1 MPKFRLCDRRATV
14 HLLSNREIALNTETC
29 DPILGKLL
37 HERYQILE
45 FLSGGAFGTI
55 YLAQDISKPHH
66 PQCVVKQLKVVSKE
80 PNNLQI
86 VRRRFAYEA
95 IALKKLGK
103 HDQIPQL
110 LSCFE
115 DNQEFY
121 LAQELILGNTLSEEL
136 TDNQQYKWDETQVIQ
151 LLEEL
156 LQILEFVH
164 SQGIIHCDIK
174 PNNIIRRSCDQR
186 FCLIDFGAVQP
197 LHPPTPYRRMN
208 VPVSTR
214 LLGYISPEQLM
225 GQTYP
230 SSDIY
235 ALGMIAI
242 QALTKSELRKLPVNL
257 NSGELIWQH
266 QESISDSL
274 KNVLNQMVRYNFQD
288 RYQSA
293 KEVLQ
298 ALREYNL
305 VKTMTIVSSN
315 ESNQTTPPQLTGS
328 NPDFFRRV
336 GVSMLALNSVMS
348 AFGSYALLHISQT
361 DTATDNLIDA
371 IADHYAEDLENAIA
385 LAQSISSP
393 ETQASTVEWQ
403 NNRKT
408 ANHQF
413 QVIETAFK
421 ENRWIDVLTEAK
433 KIPSTASLQQK
444 IQPMVQQAQ
453 LKVDTAVNP
462 LLQKAYKQASVK
474 DFTGAI
480 RYIKQIPPQAKIYP
494 EVQAKI
500 AEYQQKQQFRA
511 THLLQQAYKLAAN
524 NDFSGALTYLKQIP
538 KGTRV
543 YPNVQTK
550 IAEYNK
556 KQQLIAKVNKS
567 KQLTTASNK
576 KPLKNGVMTR
586 IQSVSW
592 GQGLQ
597 EMSSITQAKSR

>member
-1 MPKFRLCDRRATV
+1 M
-14 HLLSNREIALNTETC
+14 ALNTQTC
-29 DPILGKLL
+29 DPILGTLL
-37 HERYQILE
+37 HERYQIME
-45 FLSGGAFGTI
+45 FLNGGAFGTI

-66 PQCVVKQLKVVSKE
+66 PQCVVKQLKLVSKE
-80 PNNLQI
+80 PNSLQI

-110 LSCFE
+110 LGCFE
-115 DNQEFY
+115 DNQQFY
-121 LAQELILGNTLSEEL
+121 LAQELIAGNTLSDEL

-174 PNNIIRRSCDQR
+174 PNNIIRRNSDKR
-186 FCLIDFGAVQP
+186 LCLIDFGAVQP

-230 SSDIY
+230 CSDIY

-242 QALTKSELRKLPVNL
+242 QALTKLELRKLPVDL
-257 NSGELIWQH
+257 NSGELIWQY
-266 QESISDSL
+266 QESISEPL
-274 KNVLNQMVRYNFQD
+274 FAVLNQMVRYNFQD

-315 ESNQTTPPQLTGS
+315 EPDQTTPLQLTGS
-328 NPDFFRRV
+328 TTPDFFRRV
-336 GVSMLALNSVMS
+336 GVSMLALNGVMS

-371 IADHYAEDLENAIA
+371 IADHYAGDLEKAIA
-385 LAQSISSP
+385 LAQSIISP
-393 ETQASTVEWQ
+393 EKQASTVEWQ
-403 NNRKT
+403 DKGKT
-408 ANHQF
+408 TNPQF
-413 QVIETAFK
+413 QVVEKAFK
-421 ENRWIDVLTEAK
+421 ENRWIDVITEAK
-433 KIPSTASLQQK
+433 KIPPTASLQQK

-453 LKVDTAVNP
+453 LKIDTAVTP
-462 LLQKAYKQASVK
+462 LLQLAYAQASVK

-480 RYIKQIPPQAKIYP
+480 RSIKQIPPQAKIYP

-500 AEYQQKQQFRA
+500 AEYQQQQQFRA

-524 NDFSGALTYLKQIP
+524 KDFFW
-538 KGTRV
+538 RF
-543 YPNVQTK
+543 K
-550 IAEYNK
+550 I
-556 KQQLIAKVNKS
+556 S
-567 KQLTTASNK
+567 
-576 KPLKNGVMTR
+576 
-586 IQSVSW
+586 
-592 GQGLQ
+592 
-597 EMSSITQAKSR
+597 

>member
-1 MPKFRLCDRRATV
+1 M
-14 HLLSNREIALNTETC
+14 
-29 DPILGKLL
+29 GKLL
-37 HERYQILE
+37 HERYQIIE
-45 FLSGGAFGTI
+45 VLSGGAFGTI
-55 YLAQDISKPHH
+55 YLAQDTSQPHH
-66 PQCVVKQLKVVSKE
+66 PKCVVKQLKLVSKE

-95 IALKKLGK
+95 IALKKLGN

-110 LSCFE
+110 LGCFE
-115 DNQEFY
+115 ENQEFY
-121 LAQELILGNTLSEEL
+121 LAQELIAGNTLSEEL
-136 TDNQQYKWDETQVIQ
+136 SDNQQYKSWDETQVIQ

-156 LQILEFVH
+156 LQILDFVH

-174 PNNIIRRSCDQR
+174 PNNIIRRSSDQR
-186 FCLIDFGAVQP
+186 LCLIDFGTVQP
-197 LHPPTPYRRMN
+197 LHPPAPYRQKN
-208 VPVSTR
+208 VPVSMR

-230 SSDIY
+230 CSDIY

-242 QALTKSELRKLPVNL
+242 QALTKLELRKLPVDL
-257 NSGELIWQH
+257 NSGELIWQY
-266 QESISDSL
+266 QESISDPL
-274 KNVLNQMVRYNFQD
+274 KTVLNQMVRYNFQD

-293 KEVLQ
+293 REVLQ
-298 ALREYNL
+298 ALREHSL

-315 ESNQTTPPQLTGS
+315 ESEQINPLQLTGS
-328 NPDFFRRV
+328 NSPDLFRRV
-336 GVSMLALNSVMS
+336 GFSVLALNSVMS

-361 DTATDNLIDA
+361 DTEVDFFINDLAE
-371 IADHYAEDLENAIA
+371 HYAGDLEKAIA
-385 LAQSISSP
+385 LAQSIISP

-403 NNRKT
+403 HNGKNT
-408 ANHQF
+408 NPQF
-413 QVIETAFK
+413 QVIEKAFK

-433 KIPSTASLQQK
+433 KIPHTASLHQK

-500 AEYQQKQQFRA
+500 AEYQQKQQLRA

-524 NDFSGALTYLKQIP
+524 NDFLGALKYLKQIP

-543 YPNVQTK
+543 YPSVQTK

-567 KQLTTASNK
+567 KQLTTTSNK

-586 IQSVSW
+586 IQSVNW